1 MDRGAWQVTVHGV
14 ASSQTW
20 LRQLSIRLSIQS
32 RANPGA
38 NQYAFVVLCSVH
50 PPCPA
55 SRLKVDW
62 VWQMENQ
69 QQSWDWL
76 PNGTEEAVIWW
87 VVALNWKCRT
97 SMHKWRQWMVTL
109 WGKSAIFHY
118 WRNHLEGLEKGKDS
132 YWVRYCFLDHDLT
145 CRRVFSIDV
154 CPSWTC
160 F

>member
-14 ASSQTW
+14 ASSRTW
-20 LRQLSIRLSIQS
+20 LRRLSMRFSIQS

-38 NQYAFVVLCSVH
+38 NQSAFVVLCSVH

-109 WGKSAIFHY
+109 LRKECYFSLLKEPS
-118 WRNHLEGLEKGKDS
+118 WRFGKGKRQLLGKVLLS
-132 YWVRYCFLDHDLT
+132 R
-145 CRRVFSIDV
+145 
-154 CPSWTC
+154 SW
-160 F
+160 FNL